1 MSGVGL
7 DRAACEFVEQSAW
20 GRCLSWHE
28 LSRVIDRMH
37 DKRIEPG
44 GHLVSVGTD
53 ADHWIGIMGG
63 LLVQSVGAADGRV
76 STLTAVC
83 RDVWFG
89 EGSVMKKE
97 RWRYDVVA
105 VRESR
110 AVLVPRQTFEWIRE
124 RSLPFNHYLTRLLNE
139 RLSLYMGLLASER
152 LRSPDARMAGVLA
165 SLFDPAL
172 YPHRSPQIQ
181 MTQDELALLAGVSR
195 QRANAALRKLET
207 AGLLLLER
215 GGLTVLDVDGL
226 RSFKSPG

>member
-1 MSGVGL
+1 L

-20 GRCLSWHE
+20 GRCLSWRE
-28 LSRVIDRMH
+28 LSRVIDQMH

-53 ADHWIGIMGG
+53 ADHWIGIMDG
-63 LLVQSVGAADGRV
+63 LLVQSVGDASGRV

-105 VRESR
+105 VSESR
-110 AVLVPRQTFEWIRE
+110 AALVPRQTFEWIRE

-172 YPHRSPQIQ
+172 YPLRSPQIQ

-207 AGLLLLER
+207 GGLLQLQR

-226 RSFKSPG
+226 RSYKSTG